1 MARRDFEKI
10 LNELGEIRRTVDD
23 RAIGLAAL
31 HKDQEDLRRKVLE
44 TVLQGTT
51 GLREENRELRRRQE
65 KMLTDLADTRSGVEA
80 LRRELA
86 QAFTHIVGVPVPRAA
101 DDSASTFELLQH
113 EPQPLEEADVDSS
126 NGWKGE
132 AVHEVTGPA
141 DEGDGEREEQRDEQP
156 DRGETPEAAT
166 EPAPGASAS
175 APPGPA
181 AAEPPPDSAIASSEE
196 DEQRRKEDHRQHIE
210 SVLSAAAIASARVI
224 CHRDTWSFL
233 IEQTSQHPHFRLP
246 ERINDLDDG
255 KIETFLSGRSVLA
268 LLVTMRKVRDDHLA
282 GDEHMATWALAA
294 AVYMRTRLAVKGTTH
309 TRPDDAG
316 VTTIVLDD
324 RPMTIGEAA

>member
-10 LNELGEIRRTVDD
+10 LGELGEVRRTVDD
-23 RAIGLAAL
+23 PAVGLAAL

-65 KMLTDLADTRSGVEA
+65 KMLTDLADTRTGVEA

-86 QAFTHIVGVPVPRAA
+86 QAFAHLVGMPAPWAA
-101 DDSASTFELLQH
+101 VDNTSAFELLQH
-113 EPQPLEEADVDSS
+113 EPRPLEAGVDSS
-126 NGWKGE
+126 NGWRGK

-141 DEGDGEREEQRDEQP
+141 DDGNHPQEEQLDGQP
-156 DRGETPEAAT
+156 VQGEAPESAA
-166 EPAPGASAS
+166 EPAPGTAASV
-175 APPGPA
+175 PPRPA
-181 AAEPPPDSAIASSEE
+181 AAEPPADTAITPSEE
-196 DEQRRKEDHRQHIE
+196 DEQRRKEDNRQHTQ

-268 LLVTMRKVRDDHLA
+268 VLVTMRKVRDDHLA
-282 GDEHMATWALAA
+282 GEEHMATWALAS
-294 AVYMRTRLAVKGTTH
+294 AVYRRTQLAVTGTTH
-309 TRPDDAG
+309 SRPDDPG
-316 VTTIVLDD
+316 IITIVLDD
-324 RPMTIGEAA
+324 RPVSHSEAS